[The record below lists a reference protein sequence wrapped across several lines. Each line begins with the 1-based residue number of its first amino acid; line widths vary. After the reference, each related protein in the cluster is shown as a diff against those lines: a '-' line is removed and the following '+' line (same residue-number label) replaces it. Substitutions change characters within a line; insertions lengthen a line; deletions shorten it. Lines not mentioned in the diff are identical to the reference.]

1 MQSIKINAT
10 EVLIE
15 KNKRARHLK
24 LRINKA
30 GMPLVTIPWWVSYR
44 AGAQFARENLD
55 WILEN
60 QAKHPTP
67 RRFENGLSIQL
78 LGRTLIISHQ
88 PQARRGV
95 WIEGEHLCVSGE
107 ADSLHR
113 RVRDFIKQQAYAFIQ
128 AKSLDLARQIDRRPT
143 RITLRDTSSRWGS
156 CSAQGHLSFCWKL
169 ALAPDYVLEYII
181 AHEVAHLKEMNHG
194 PAFWKITT
202 TLTTHQADAHIWLK
216 KNGSSLQAWE

>member
-1 MQSIKINAT
+1 MQNIKIGT
-10 EVLIE
+10 IDVLIE
-15 KNKRARHLK
+15 KNKRARNLK
-24 LRINKA
+24 LRFNKA
-30 GMPLVTIPWWVSYR
+30 GMPVVTIPWWVTYR
-44 AGAQFARENLD
+44 AGEKFARDNVN

-60 QAKHPTP
+60 QDKHPSP
-67 RRFENGLSIQL
+67 RRFEDKMRIEL
-78 LGRTLIISHQ
+78 LGQALEISHQ
-88 PQARRGV
+88 PMARRGV
-95 WIEGEHLCVSGE
+95 WIQDGQLCVSGPAE
-107 ADSLHR
+107 YLHR

-128 AKSLDLARQIDRRPT
+128 AKSLELAARIGCRPT

-169 ALAPDYVLEYII
+169 ALAPEYVLEYII

-202 TLTTHQADAHIWLK
+202 TLTEHQADAHIWLK

>member
-44 AGAQFARENLD
+44 AGAQFARENLV
-55 WILEN
+55 WILDN

-67 RRFENGLSIQL
+67 RRFEDGLSIQL

-128 AKSLDLARQIDRRPT
+128 AKSLDLARQIDQRPT

-202 TLTTHQADAHIWLK
+202 TLTTHLAVANFWLK

>member
-169 ALAPDYVLEYII
+169 ALAPIMCWNI
-181 AHEVAHLKEMNHG
+181 
-194 PAFWKITT
+194 
-202 TLTTHQADAHIWLK
+202 
-216 KNGSSLQAWE
+216 SSLMKWRI